1 MDPAT
6 SSNALARVPSI
17 SMRPSSSDPEV
28 LPRMEERVAIIADA
42 LRAVDDLADRLAGT
56 GA

>member
-6 SSNALARVPSI
+6 SSNALARVLSI